1 MWEGQQDRPT
11 VAEVDLASI
20 GRNIAAIRRRIGP
33 GPEIMA
39 VVKADAYGHGAVQV
53 ATTALTSGATWLG
66 VALVEEGVVLRKSG
80 IIAPILVFGQL
91 FPSQARRALRYSLS
105 CTVSTYEFAEALSVA
120 ATQEGKKGKC
130 HIKVDTG
137 MGRIGV
143 SPRQAA
149 SFVRRVAM
157 LPNVEVEGI
166 YTHFATADAD
176 DKSFAREQ
184 LSRFMEVIEALSTI
198 GVQIQFRH
206 AANSAACVDMPEAQL
221 DLVRPGILMYGLS
234 PFSTERFQKV
244 KREMDIRPALSLK
257 TRVSFVKRV
266 PAGTPVS
273 YGSTYVTREDTVIA
287 TLPVGYADGL
297 SRGLSNR
304 GEVLIRG
311 RRLPIVGRIC
321 MDQCM
326 VDAGNLEVEVG
337 DEAVLIGRQG
347 DQEISAEEVAD
358 KLGTISYE
366 VVCAISK
373 RVPRVYSSQP

>member
-1 MWEGQQDRPT
+1 MWEAQHDRPT

-20 GRNIAAIRRRIGP
+20 ARNIAAIRRRIGP
-33 GPEIMA
+33 KPEMMA
-39 VVKADAYGHGAVQV
+39 VVKADAYGHGAIQV
-53 ATTALTSGATWLG
+53 ASTALTSGATWLG

-91 FPSQARRALRYSLS
+91 FPGQARRALRYSLS

-143 SPRQAA
+143 SPRQTAI
-149 SFVRRVAM
+149 FVRRVAM

-184 LSRFMEVIEALSTI
+184 LSRFMQVIDVLRDV
-198 GVQIQFRH
+198 GVTVQFRH
-206 AANSAACVDMPEAQL
+206 AANSAACVDMPEARL

-234 PFSTERFQKV
+234 PFGRERFQQV
-244 KREMDIRPALSLK
+244 KKEMDIQPALSLK
-257 TRVSFVKRV
+257 TRVCFVKRV
-266 PAGTPVS
+266 STGTPVS
-273 YGSTYVTREDTVIA
+273 YGATYVTEEDTVIA
-287 TLPVGYADGL
+287 TLPIGYADGL
-297 SRGLSNR
+297 SRGMSNR

-311 RRLPIVGRIC
+311 KRLPIVGRVC

-326 VDAGNLEVEVG
+326 VDAGGLDVEVG

-347 DQEISAEEVAD
+347 GEEISAEEVAD
-358 KLGTISYE
+358 RLGTITYE
-366 VVCAISK
+366 VVCAIGR
-373 RVPRVYSSQP
+373 RVPRVYSSQS

>member
-11 VAEVDLASI
+11 VAEIDLASI
-20 GRNIAAIRRRIGP
+20 GRNIAAIRRRVGP

-143 SPRQAA
+143 TPRQAV
-149 SFVRRVAM
+149 SFVRRLAM

-184 LSRFMEVIEALSTI
+184 LSRFLETIEALRTA
-198 GVQIQFRH
+198 GVQVQFCH
-206 AANSAACVDMPEAQL
+206 AANSAACVDMPEARL

-257 TRVSFVKRV
+257 TRVCFVKRV
-266 PAGTPVS
+266 SAGTPVS
-273 YGSTYVTREDTVIA
+273 YGSTYLTKEDAVIA

-311 RRLPIVGRIC
+311 RRLPIVGRVC

-326 VDAGNLEVEVG
+326 VDAGSLEVEVG

-347 DQEISAEEVAD
+347 DQEISAEDVAD

-366 VVCAISK
+366 VVCAIGK
-373 RVPRVYSSQP
+373 RVPRLYSSQP